1 MNNPAAFSA
10 TFADWKLIKTR
21 KCVQIVFEVP
31 LEAADAA
38 YQVLG
43 GMPDP
48 STSVWFGIA
57 KLQQPKGGDPTAD
70 HGHARTPGLDTAPRQ
85 ETKTGGARKWDE
97 LPYSQQAAL
106 ACNDAIFR
114 AFLREGCRY
123 PGAVDAGTAAVAVRL
138 HCGVDSRSELDAD
151 PDARGNWQKMYARY
165 GEWKLND
172 RVSA

>member
-1 MNNPAAFSA
+1 MNAPAAFSA

-57 KLQQPKGGDPTAD
+57 KLQPTTTGGR
-70 HGHARTPGLDTAPRQ
+70 GHEVAETAPRQ
-85 ETKTGGARKWDE
+85 QTANRAGGARKWDE

-106 ACNDAIFR
+106 SCDDKVFW
-114 AFLREGCRY
+114 AFLREELGY
-123 PGAVDAGTAAVAVRL
+123 EVMNIYAAAVAVRMF
-138 HCGVDSRSELDAD
+138 CEVTSRSELDTGGMA
-151 PDARGNWQKMYARY
+151 ARKWAEMWQRY
-165 GEWKLND
+165 GAWKLAD